1 MDKFSPIIL
10 DSRCEFNLGLNGLA
24 FPLPP
29 LPDKLLHCIHVML
42 VYLLPPSKN
51 LPVHSEQWN
60 HWKKV

>member
-24 FPLPP
+24 FSLPP

-42 VYLLPPSKN
+42 VYLLPPSKY